1 MFVYSFLP
9 QPTRALCAASGCT
22 MRVSPDR
29 HLHCSPHAPCF
40 TPLGYDPLACGVC
53 RPWAELCRVT
63 SPSARSKLPAL
74 ASLRMAWTRARRMAH
89 KRDGSSLA
97 WVDPILGADLGL
109 FRTRYPSS
117 CLSESQGLE
126 PPEAREIEPPSLGG
140 TTTPSQ
146 GLSPRETSESVALVL
161 LTTSPSS
168 SSSSSSGSFP
178 SPARKSRKGK
188 RGGDSPSSRK
198 IVKIFHALI
207 PHAFPGASVAQPPAV
222 ATEPA
227 LFPLPP
233 AAAPVEGASPP
244 GDVGV
249 LFVPPVSPGL
259 ESPSGDV
266 AEELVTSAPPSP
278 SPPPSGDGYLP
289 YSWSLLPPTWTHS
302 SEEGR
307 LVAWSPDTAQPD
319 VWIRRDDVLVKWGA
333 DEKGEAIPFYKVR
346 PISAPVPT
354 SSRVFSAAT
363 LDAMGFLV
371 EYSQLHLSGAWRID
385 RSHGNTAL
393 LLSPDAYFPGDKGEG
408 DLDIPALLLK
418 SLDHQRNNAP
428 RKPPPPSFPVI
439 LPHSRAPPGL
449 RECLWKTEK
458 EPPVPYQLK
467 EPDGK
472 LRQAESATRLELA
485 HTISTGA
492 AASLIRDCL
501 NALTN
506 SYHEMSGVQL
516 ADTLSSMATVME
528 GVAAM
533 ATHFMREEAKAFAEA
548 RLAARQAAAKSAPEM
563 AQRGVVRAA
572 PLSPALFD
580 QPATDTI
587 FASLPAHTTGPPR
600 GASSRFGE
608 GDRAP
613 SPTPSPSPPSTTPP
627 RRTAPLEG
635 PTLGCLTGW
644 SAAWPTHGWAARII
658 RQGLSWPWITVPP
671 LRLPPA
677 STKVSLSVVPHVLEM
692 REKGVVERAT
702 GRVFLSRLFTVPKKD
717 QGKTRLVMDLS
728 KLNKF
733 VKTLH
738 FRMVSVAQVRTVL
751 RKGDWLASL
760 DLKDAYWHV
769 LIHPRFRRFLAF
781 QVGTETFQFTRL
793 PFGLSLA
800 PRVFTKLVRVVA
812 SRLAEAGVPTLMY
825 LDDWLLHAP
834 SKEQVANNVQVAR
847 GVLEEMGFLLNIP
860 KSSLTPTRKLCWLGI
875 EWDSLSATLSLAPD
889 NARRT
894 LRHVRQAHFSR
905 TFSRRQWESLL
916 GSLNFAAPAMPLGR
930 LKHRRLT
937 REVNLHLSP
946 AHRDLPRQ
954 VSPSLHLLLRPWL
967 RPGALRQRVPWVFP
981 PPGITVAT
989 DASDIGW
996 GYQSCLGHQ
1005 RCVGWK
1011 EGERLLHINAR
1022 ELMVAKEW
1030 LNRHPQFARIG
1041 VRFDMDN
1048 VAAVQCLQKQ
1058 GTARSEILLSL
1069 SEQIFAI
1076 AAKRDI
1082 HLSARYVPGREND
1095 WADAL
1100 SRFRG
1105 TSVEWQLRPLVFE
1118 SLCLRYGTPEV
1129 DLFASPSTALL
1140 PLFLTFS
1147 SRTEAG
1153 GPDAFTEDWN
1163 RWGHLYLF
1171 PPTATSVLLKA
1182 ILKLRT
1188 FRGRVLLIAPL
1199 WPAQPWFGELSG
1211 GALIPFSWDRRASPA
1226 PCLHHS
1232 KRH

>member
-22 MRVSPDR
+22 VRVSPDG

-74 ASLRMAWTRARRMAH
+74 ASLSMAWTRARRMAH

-97 WVDPILGADLGL
+97 WVNPILGADLGL
-109 FRTRYPSS
+109 FRTHYPSS

-126 PPEAREIEPPSLGG
+126 PPEAREIEPPSLDG
-140 TTTPSQ
+140 TTTPSR
-146 GLSPRETSESVALVL
+146 GFAPRETGESVALVPP
-161 LTTSPSS
+161 TTSPVQGPSREPLASPPARAGSSGLSRGRKRSAKRFRHSRKSRARRRSPSSSASSSS
-168 SSSSSSGSFP
+168 SSSSSSGSSP
-178 SPARKSRKGK
+178 SPARKSRKV
-188 RGGDSPSSRK
+188 
-198 IVKIFHALI
+198 II
-207 PHAFPGASVAQPPAV
+207 
-222 ATEPA
+222 
-227 LFPLPP
+227 
-233 AAAPVEGASPP
+233 
-244 GDVGV
+244 
-249 LFVPPVSPGL
+249 VPPVSPGL

-266 AEELVTSAPPSP
+266 AEELVTSSPPSP
-278 SPPPSGDGYLP
+278 SPPPAGDGYLP
-289 YSWSLLPPTWTHS
+289 YSWALLPPAWTHS

-319 VWIRRDDVLVKWGA
+319 VWTRRDDVLVKWGA
-333 DEKGEAIPFYKVR
+333 DEKGDAIPFYKVR

-354 SSRVFSAAT
+354 SSRVSSAAT

-371 EYSQLHLSGAWRID
+371 EYSQLHLSEAWRID
-385 RSHGNTAL
+385 RSHGNTAV

-418 SLDHQRNNAP
+418 SLDHQRHSAP

-485 HTISTGA
+485 DTISTGA

-506 SYHEMSGVQL
+506 TYHEMSGVQL

-533 ATHFMREEAKAFAEA
+533 ATHNMREEAKAFAEA
-548 RLAARQAAAKSAPEM
+548 RLAARQAAAKSALEM

-587 FASLPAHTTGPPR
+587 FASLPAVINLPKPSTSNHPDQPTSPEGPPSPPDYRGPPIPLPRRHTTGPPR
-600 GASSRFGE
+600 GASSRFEE

-644 SAAWPTHGWAARII
+644 SAAWPAHGWAARII

-769 LIHPRFRRFLAF
+769 PIHPRFRRFLAF

-834 SKEQVANNVQVAR
+834 SKEQVANNVRVTR
-847 GVLEEMGFLLNIP
+847 RVLEEMGFLLNIP

-954 VSPSLHLLLRPWL
+954 VSPSLHRLLRP
-967 RPGALRQRVPWVFP
+967 G
-981 PPGITVAT
+981 
-989 DASDIGW
+989 
-996 GYQSCLGHQ
+996 
-1005 RCVGWK
+1005 
-1011 EGERLLHINAR
+1011 
-1022 ELMVAKEW
+1022 
-1030 LNRHPQFARIG
+1030 
-1041 VRFDMDN
+1041 
-1048 VAAVQCLQKQ
+1048 
-1058 GTARSEILLSL
+1058 
-1069 SEQIFAI
+1069 
-1076 AAKRDI
+1076 
-1082 HLSARYVPGREND
+1082 YVPVPCVSGSPGCSLPRG
-1095 WADAL
+1095 
-1100 SRFRG
+1100 SRWRQ
-1105 TSVEWQLRPLVFE
+1105 TH
-1118 SLCLRYGTPEV
+1118 
-1129 DLFASPSTALL
+1129 
-1140 PLFLTFS
+1140 
-1147 SRTEAG
+1147 RT
-1153 GPDAFTEDWN
+1153 
-1163 RWGHLYLF
+1163 
-1171 PPTATSVLLKA
+1171 
-1182 ILKLRT
+1182 
-1188 FRGRVLLIAPL
+1188 
-1199 WPAQPWFGELSG
+1199 
-1211 GALIPFSWDRRASPA
+1211 
-1226 PCLHHS
+1226 
-1232 KRH
+1232 